1 VSTYRR
7 VLALVTRNVPVSAIA
22 DRLDT
27 REDAVDGMLDSM
39 VREGYLRAIDCDS
52 AACSGCPMADACGAG
67 ADGTPASYL
76 LTERGREL
84 LEESES
90 VGGPSGTRG

>member
-1 VSTYRR
+1 MSTYRR

-52 AACSGCPMADACGAG
+52 AACDGCPMADACGTG

-84 LEESES
+84 IDESEL
-90 VGGPSGTRG
+90 

>member
-1 VSTYRR
+1 MSTYRR
-7 VLALVTRNVPVSAIA
+7 VLALVTRNVPVSTIA

-27 REDAVDGMLDSM
+27 REDAVGGMLDSM

-52 AACSGCPMADACGAG
+52 AACGGCPMADACGAG
-67 ADGTPASYL
+67 ADGAPTSYL

-84 LEESES
+84 LDGAEPVRES
-90 VGGPSGTRG
+90 